1 MTRGIALGSAWTVTV
16 PTVYRVLDDL
26 GRSGGTQVGRM
37 PCDAGS
43 GEAAEFRHNRGEP
56 DVIVN
61 TSQRTRRDP
70 LHAALAGALSIVAG
84 VYAGL
89 FYAADT
95 VSQRD
100 YSAIKDPQLRVGYC
114 MASNTYNP
122 DKYVF
127 AETTVRSPDI
137 ALSAVV
143 MPHALGGVIT
153 DQKRAALL
161 ALRERDELRVRAL
174 RLSFRVADYCGF
186 RAVDWPPGTTPLDI
200 SVKWLQHD
208 STFLFYV
215 ERVRSEPDAADRI
228 YRTLAQSSSGGA
240 KF

>member
-1 MTRGIALGSAWTVTV
+1 
-16 PTVYRVLDDL
+16 
-26 GRSGGTQVGRM
+26 M

-43 GEAAEFRHNRGEP
+43 AVAVEIRHNRDEP
-56 DVIVN
+56 DAIVN
-61 TSQRTRRDP
+61 TPQRSGRDP
-70 LHAALAGALSIVAG
+70 MHSALAGALAIVTG
-84 VYAGL
+84 LYAGL

-95 VSQRD
+95 VSERD

-127 AETTVRSPDI
+127 AETTVRSPD
-137 ALSAVV
+137 LTLYSVV

-153 DQKRAALL
+153 EQKRAALL

-174 RLSFRVADYCGF
+174 RLSFRLADYCGF
-186 RAVDWPPGTTPLDI
+186 RAVDWPPGTTPLDV

-215 ERVRSEPDAADRI
+215 ERVRGEPDAADRT